1 MTDVVPPTTFLPPL
15 KLLKTCSGKEIWDA
29 LASLRYIYLPEVRGS
44 SRRRRGVGSH
54 SHPAVSHQRLEPYQ
68 LNPEKKSNDLSA
80 IRADGFERSFAIQW
94 LTRFVSLFSEVGDES
109 SGSSR
114 VSSMALEE
122 AASLL
127 AICAG
132 AAASGSVTR
141 TFTFPLPDRAPN
153 PTVVPRSYSSSTP
166 THNSF
171 ISVDSPNTVEEG
183 MDKFT
188 VILRDAP
195 LESSDFSSVGAQ
207 TWGGS
212 CILAEMI
219 AENPTNFSIFS
230 REQLGTLQPRVN
242 APFRALE
249 LGAGTGLASLV
260 LGKVLERIRS
270 MDRQCTEPI
279 SFDTRRVPLVV
290 DTVFATDFHPS
301 VLANLQ
307 FNVALNF
314 PAASINSHSP
324 VDNESNIGTPH
335 TSCCAPN
342 MVVLPLDW
350 SMIHSLAHPISNPVG
365 KETSESSAQDNKWP
379 NDADALFRSRP
390 QTSHPVLDQ
399 TDLIRD
405 RQQVLANN
413 ANILTSA
420 TPSSTS
426 SIAPQLDI
434 PFDVIIGADI
444 IYEHSHALWVR
455 ACVERF
461 LRKPT
466 RPSSQTDEY
475 TIQAPATAPGHSYQS
490 DTSPL
495 GTDQRPI
502 PALFHLIIPLRRT
515 HAVESRSVEE
525 VFRLAADM

>member
-15 KLLKTCSGKEIWDA
+15 KLLKACSEKEIWDA

-44 SRRRRGVGSH
+44 SRRRH
-54 SHPAVSHQRLEPYQ
+54 SRLDPYQ
-68 LNPEKKSNDLSA
+68 LKPEKQSNDLSA

-141 TFTFPLPDRAPN
+141 TFTFPLPGRAPK
-153 PTVVPRSYSSSTP
+153 PTVVPHSYSSSTP

-171 ISVDSPNTVEEG
+171 ISVDSTNTSHEG
-183 MDKFT
+183 MDEFT

-219 AENPTNFSIFS
+219 AENPSNFSIFS
-230 REQLGTLQPRVN
+230 REQLGTLKHRVN

-249 LGAGTGLASLV
+249 LGAGTGLTSLV

-270 MDRQCTEPI
+270 MDRQCEEPI
-279 SFDTRRVPLVV
+279 SFDTRQAPLVV

-301 VLANLQ
+301 VLANLR
-307 FNVALNF
+307 FNFAVNF
-314 PAASINSHSP
+314 PAASINSQSP
-324 VDNESNIGTPH
+324 VDNDNNTGISH

-350 SMIHSLAHPISNPVG
+350 SVIHSLAHPISNPYTVG
-365 KETSESSAQDNKWP
+365 KETSESSVPDNNWP
-379 NDADALFRSRP
+379 NDADALFQSRP
-390 QTSHPVLDQ
+390 EASNPVLDQ
-399 TDLIRD
+399 TDLIHD
-405 RQQVLANN
+405 RQQLRATN
-413 ANILTSA
+413 ANILASA

-426 SIAPQLDI
+426 SIASQLDI

-466 RPSSQTDEY
+466 RPSLQN
-475 TIQAPATAPGHSYQS
+475 TIQAPATGPPGHSYRS

-495 GTDQRPI
+495 RTDQCPI

-525 VFRLAADM
+525 VFRPAADIISS

>member
-29 LASLRYIYLPEVRGS
+29 LASLRYIYLPEVRGC
-44 SRRRRGVGSH
+44 SRRRRGLM
-54 SHPAVSHQRLEPYQ
+54 A
-68 LNPEKKSNDLSA
+68 EKQSNDLSA

-94 LTRFVSLFSEVGDES
+94 LTRFVSLFSEVGDDV
-109 SGSSR
+109 R
-114 VSSMALEE
+114 LLQK

-132 AAASGSVTR
+132 AAASGSV
-141 TFTFPLPDRAPN
+141 
-153 PTVVPRSYSSSTP
+153 
-166 THNSF
+166 
-171 ISVDSPNTVEEG
+171 DSPKTVEGG
-183 MDKFT
+183 MNEFT
-188 VILRDAP
+188 VLLRDAP

-219 AENPTNFSIFS
+219 AENPSNLSIFS
-230 REQLGTLQPRVN
+230 REQLGTLHPHVN

-270 MDRQCTEPI
+270 MDRQCEEPI
-279 SFDTRRVPLVV
+279 SFDTRRVPLLV

-301 VLANLQ
+301 VLANLR
-307 FNVALNF
+307 FNFAVNF
-314 PAASINSHSP
+314 PAASINSQSP
-324 VDNESNIGTPH
+324 
-335 TSCCAPN
+335 
-342 MVVLPLDW
+342 
-350 SMIHSLAHPISNPVG
+350 
-365 KETSESSAQDNKWP
+365 
-379 NDADALFRSRP
+379 
-390 QTSHPVLDQ
+390 
-399 TDLIRD
+399 
-405 RQQVLANN
+405 VLANN
-413 ANILTSA
+413 ADILTSV

-434 PFDVIIGADI
+434 PFDVIIEADI
-444 IYEHSHALWVR
+444 TYEHSHALWVR

-466 RPSSQTDEY
+466 RPL
-475 TIQAPATAPGHSYQS
+475 

-495 GTDQRPI
+495 RTDQCPI

-515 HAVESRSVEE
+515 HAVESPISPYADAAMEPIPLEVAIISQEDILCDAYSDCDTEEE
-525 VFRLAADM
+525 VVYRYDRIGWV